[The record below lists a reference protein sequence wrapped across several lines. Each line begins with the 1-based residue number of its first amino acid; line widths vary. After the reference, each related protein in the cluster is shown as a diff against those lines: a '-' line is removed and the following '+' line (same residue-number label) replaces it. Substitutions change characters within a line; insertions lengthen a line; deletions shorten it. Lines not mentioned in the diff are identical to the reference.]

1 MGEEIR
7 VHDIALTSG
16 ETIPAAFIRPENE
29 QPGITTVHGEILEVP
44 TIDFSNDNEE
54 KLVGE
59 VAKAARDW
67 GMFQVV
73 NHGIPDEVV
82 SSLQGVGK
90 EFFELPRA
98 EKEAYAKEPGSK
110 SLEGY
115 GTKLQKEMEG
125 KQGWVDHLFHKIWP
139 PSAINY
145 KFWPQNPPSYRL
157 I

>member
-7 VHDIALTSG
+7 VYDIALTTG

-29 QPGITTVHGEILEVP
+29 QPGITTVHGETLEVP
-44 TIDFSNDNEE
+44 TIDFSDDNKE

-73 NHGIPDEVV
+73 NHGIPDEVI
-82 SSLQGVGK
+82 SRLQGVGK

-98 EKEAYAKEPGSK
+98 EKEACAKEPGSK

-139 PSAINY
+139 PPAINY